1 MLVFNRPRV
10 RRFPV
15 GIVHDGHTL
24 MVDLVITF
32 RFKMQ
37 APIGQMAQAIAEI
50 LVNGT
55 GIDDFT
61 GYIQVRRPFAVII
74 DASPH
79 FDAFQKG
86 VDEDIVAPFGDALP
100 TVVEI
105 IIVESIAHG
114 QALDDECRQVRTA
127 PAPLFFRI
135 AFD

>member
-1 MLVFNRPRV
+1 
-10 RRFPV
+10 
-15 GIVHDGHTL
+15 

-114 QALDDECRQVRTA
+114 QALDDERRQIRTA